1 MGKSPFKKGTKKLK
15 VGYKFMRGGR
25 VRKVKK

>member
-1 MGKSPFKKGTKKLK
+1 MAGHFKKGTRKLK
-15 VGYKFMRGGR
+15 KGYRFLRGGR

>member
-1 MGKSPFKKGTKKLK
+1 MAGHFKKGTKRLK
-15 VGYKFMRGGR
+15 KGFRFLRGGR